1 MTLMNAAGLEL
12 SFGTHNVFGDVS
24 FLIDE
29 RDHVGLVGVNGCG
42 KTSLFKVLTGEYTA
56 DSGSF
61 GEQAHPCGLC
71 RAVRHQQQPHG
82 L

>member
-12 SFGTHNVFGDVS
+12 SFGTRRVFGDVN

-42 KTSLFKVLTGEYTA
+42 KTSLFKVLTGEYSA
-56 DSGSF
+56 DGGNF
-61 GEQAHPCGLC
+61 GKSRLARIG
-71 RAVRHQQQPHG
+71 
-82 L
+82 